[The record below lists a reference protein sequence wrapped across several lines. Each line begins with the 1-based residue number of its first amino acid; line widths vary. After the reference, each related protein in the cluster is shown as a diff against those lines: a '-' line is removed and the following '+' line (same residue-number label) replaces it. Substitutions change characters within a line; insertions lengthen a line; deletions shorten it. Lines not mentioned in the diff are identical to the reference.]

1 MKSSIAIIG
10 AGGWGTALAIT
21 MARDERSESKR
32 DSAQPS
38 NDEGDER
45 DVRLW
50 AYEPYLVETLIA
62 ARENPVYLPGIRVP
76 QSVRV
81 SNSMSETLR
90 GARIVIIAVPSH
102 VYRQVLSQA
111 LPHLNADM
119 VFVSATKGIENE
131 TLMRMS
137 EVAVDVI
144 GARFVP
150 SVGVLS
156 GPTFAPE
163 VARGEPTALVV
174 ASPDEKLRLHLQAE
188 LSAPRFRLYTNADL
202 IGVEIAAA
210 VKNVIAIAA
219 GVTDGL
225 GLGSNAT
232 AALITRGLV
241 EITRL
246 ALACGGKRE
255 TLSGL
260 AGLGDLVLT
269 AYGSLSRNRRVGIAL
284 GQGKPIG
291 EVLSNMRMVAEGVK
305 TAKSTVA
312 LAHRHNVE
320 MPIVEKM
327 HSVLHEGLTP
337 QDAINDLMERKLK
350 EE

>member
-1 MKSSIAIIG
+1 MKAPIAIVG

-21 MARDERSESKR
+21 MAR
-32 DSAQPS
+32 
-38 NDEGDER
+38 DER

-62 ARENPVYLPGIRVP
+62 TRENPLYLPGVRVP
-76 QSVRV
+76 ETVRI
-81 SNSMSETLR
+81 SNSMQEVLS
-90 GARIVIIAVPSH
+90 GARVVVIAVPSH
-102 VYRQVLSQA
+102 FYRHVLSQM
-111 LPHLNADM
+111 LPLIDSDQ
-119 VFVSATKGIENE
+119 VFVSAAKGIEND

-137 EVAVDVI
+137 EVITDVTSS
-144 GARFVP
+144 RFIP
-150 SVGVLS
+150 QVGVIS
-156 GPTFAPE
+156 GPTFALE
-163 VARGEPTALVV
+163 VAQAEPTALVV
-174 ASPDEKLRLHLQAE
+174 ASPDEKLRLFLQKE

-210 VKNVIAIAA
+210 VKNIIAIAA
-219 GVTDGL
+219 GVVEGL

-232 AALITRGLV
+232 AALIARGLV

-246 ALACGGKRE
+246 AVACGGKRE

-284 GQGKPIG
+284 GQGKHID
-291 EVLSNMRMVAEGVK
+291 EVLSHMRMVAEGVK
-305 TAKSTVA
+305 TAKSAVD
-312 LAHRHNVE
+312 LSRKYDVE
-320 MPIVEKM
+320 MPITEKM
-327 HSVLHEGLTP
+327 YAVLYEGLGP
-337 QDAINDLMERKLK
+337 QDAINDLMDRRLK

>member
-1 MKSSIAIIG
+1 MKSPIAIIG
-10 AGGWGTALAIT
+10 SGGWGTALAIT
-21 MARDERSESKR
+21 MACDERSECKR

-38 NDEGDER
+38 RDDR

-62 ARENPVYLPGIRVP
+62 TRENPVYLPGVRVP
-76 QSVRV
+76 DGVRV
-81 SNSMSETLR
+81 SNSMSETLG

-102 VYRQVLSQA
+102 VYRRVLSEA
-111 LPHLNADM
+111 LPLLNSEM
-119 VFVSATKGIENE
+119 VFVSAAKGIENE

-137 EVAVDVI
+137 EVATDVI
-144 GARFVP
+144 SARFVP
-150 SVGVLS
+150 RVGALS

-174 ASPDEKLRLHLQAE
+174 ASPDESLRLYLQAE
-188 LSAPRFRLYTNADL
+188 LSAPRFRLYTNPDL
-202 IGVEIAAA
+202 VGVEIAAA

-219 GVTDGL
+219 GVVDGL

-241 EITRL
+241 EVTRL

-269 AYGSLSRNRRVGIAL
+269 AYGSLSRNRRVGVAL

-291 EVLSNMRMVAEGVK
+291 EVLSHMRMVAEGVK

-312 LAHRHNVE
+312 LARRHNVE

-327 HSVLHEGLTP
+327 NSVLHEGLKP

>member
-1 MKSSIAIIG
+1 MKAPIAIIG

-21 MARDERSESKR
+21 MARDER
-32 DSAQPS
+32 
-38 NDEGDER
+38 

-62 ARENPVYLPGIRVP
+62 TRENPVYLPGVQVP
-76 QSVRV
+76 ESVRI
-81 SNSMSETLR
+81 SNTMHDVLA
-90 GARIVIIAVPSH
+90 GAKVVVMAVPSH
-102 VYRQVLSQA
+102 VYRQVLVQM
-111 LPHLNADM
+111 LPVLDADV
-119 VFVSATKGIENE
+119 VFVSAAKGIENE
-131 TLMRMS
+131 TLLRMS
-137 EVAVDVI
+137 QVIADVAKTRFNPRV
-144 GARFVP
+144 GAI
-150 SVGVLS
+150 S
-156 GPTFAPE
+156 GPTFALE
-163 VARGEPTALVV
+163 VAQGEPTALVV
-174 ASPDEKLRLHLQAE
+174 ASPDETLRLFLQRE
-188 LSAPRFRLYTNADL
+188 LSAPRFRLYTNPDL

-210 VKNVIAIAA
+210 VKNIIAIAA
-219 GVTDGL
+219 GVVEGL

-246 ALACGGKRE
+246 AIACGGKRE

-284 GQGKPIG
+284 GQGKHIE
-291 EVLSNMRMVAEGVK
+291 EVLSHMRMVAEGVK

-312 LAHRHNVE
+312 LARKHNVE
-320 MPIVEKM
+320 MPITEKM
-327 HSVLHEGLTP
+327 HSVLYEGLAP
-337 QDAINDLMERKLK
+337 QDAINDLMDRRLK

>member
-1 MKSSIAIIG
+1 MKAPIAIIG
-10 AGGWGTALAIT
+10 AGGWGTALAVT
-21 MARDERSESKR
+21 MAR
-32 DSAQPS
+32 
-38 NDEGDER
+38 DER

-50 AYEPYLVETLIA
+50 AYESYLVETVIA
-62 ARENPVYLPGIRVP
+62 TRENPIYLPGIKIP
-76 QSVRV
+76 DTVRV
-81 SNSMSETLR
+81 SNSLSETLC
-90 GARIVIIAVPSH
+90 GAAIVLMAIPSH
-102 VYRQVLSQA
+102 VVRSVLSRM
-111 LPHLNADM
+111 LPMLSPEA
-119 VFVSATKGIENE
+119 VFVSAAKGIEND

-137 EVAVDVI
+137 EVIADVSA
-144 GARFVP
+144 ARFVP
-150 SVGVLS
+150 KVGAIS

-174 ASPDEKLRLHLQAE
+174 ASPDKKLRLYLQSE

-219 GVTDGL
+219 GVVEGL

-246 ALACGGKRE
+246 AVACGGKRE
-255 TLSGL
+255 TMSGL

-269 AYGSLSRNRRVGIAL
+269 AYGNISRNRRVGIAL
-284 GQGKPIG
+284 GQGKHID
-291 EVLSNMRMVAEGVK
+291 EVLSHMRMVAEGVK
-305 TAKSTVA
+305 TTKSAVA
-312 LAHRHNVE
+312 LARKLNIE
-320 MPIVEKM
+320 MPIAEKM
-327 HSVLHEGLTP
+327 YSVLYEGLAP
-337 QDAINDLMERKLK
+337 QDAINDLMDRRLK